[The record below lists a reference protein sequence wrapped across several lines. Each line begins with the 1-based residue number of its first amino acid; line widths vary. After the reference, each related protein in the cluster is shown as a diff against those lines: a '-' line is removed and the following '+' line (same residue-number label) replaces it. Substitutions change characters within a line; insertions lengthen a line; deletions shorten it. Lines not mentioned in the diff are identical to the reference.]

1 MASRLGLFS
10 HILEFKFGMW
20 RGGGGR
26 ISSKKVNLSYFWG
39 NFDDSKWSMRR
50 EIFMTPVDLI
60 NSDKGNPLNAI
71 PLYHSA
77 LPSSATWLDIQIY
90 GSCTQEIQRAW
101 DFSLLTCNFVRKGLQ
116 LSHLPADLSEP
127 RSSHRRPL
135 KLGSAARR
143 KTNST
148 ACWIFRVKLTPAP
161 DVIIKYQFS
170 RRNRKGFRFVMNRR
184 GKIRDNYGR

>member
-1 MASRLGLFS
+1 MGA
-10 HILEFKFGMW
+10 E
-20 RGGGGR
+20 
-26 ISSKKVNLSYFWG
+26 ISSTKVDLSYFWG
-39 NFDDSKWSMRR
+39 NFADFKWSMRR
-50 EIFMTPVDLI
+50 EIFVMPVLI
-60 NSDKGNPLNAI
+60 NFDKGNPLNGI

-77 LPSSATWLDIQIY
+77 LPSSATWLDLQIY
-90 GSCTQEIQRAW
+90 GSCRKSIVPGT
-101 DFSLLTCNFVRKGLQ
+101 FSLLTCNFVRKGLQ
-116 LSHLPADLSEP
+116 LSICRPISLEP
-127 RSSHRRPL
+127 RSSHRRPF